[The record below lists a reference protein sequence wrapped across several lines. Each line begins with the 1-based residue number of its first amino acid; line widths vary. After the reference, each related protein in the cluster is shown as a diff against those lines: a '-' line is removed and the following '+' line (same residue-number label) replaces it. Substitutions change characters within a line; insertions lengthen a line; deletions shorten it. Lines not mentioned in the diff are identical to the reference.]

1 MTLVQ
6 SPPIDRP
13 ARVFVGIKVAE
24 QLAQELTALAQPLGP
39 YRVRLVP
46 SVDIHLTLVPPWNEL
61 NTAGTVEVL
70 QATIRGFKSFP
81 LTLTHLGYGPTRRE
95 PRLLWAECA
104 AGPELNDLRRALL
117 TAFGQSDPRPFLPH
131 ITLARMLRNGRSIAR
146 HNPIDR
152 SLSLT
157 QLVTS
162 VELFQSPPPGQR
174 GYRVLA
180 SLPLG
185 QKPDEISAQQAESGT
200 GADVDGFTPAEHPPS

>member
-1 MTLVQ
+1 MTLAQ
-6 SPPIDRP
+6 SLPIDRP

-24 QLAQELTALAQPLGP
+24 KLAQELAELAQPLGP

-61 NTAGTVEVL
+61 NTTSAVEIL
-70 QATIRGFKSFP
+70 RTAIGGFKSFL
-81 LTLTHLGYGPTRRE
+81 LTLAHLGYGPTRRE
-95 PRLLWAECA
+95 PRLVWVECVA
-104 AGPELNDLRRALL
+104 SPELNDLRQVLL

-131 ITLARMLRNGRSIAR
+131 ITLARMPRNGRSIAR
-146 HNPIDR
+146 HNPFDR
-152 SLSLT
+152 SLSLA

-162 VELFQSPPPGQR
+162 VELFQSPPQGQR

-185 QKPDEISAQQAESGT
+185 LKPDEISGT
-200 GADVDGFTPAEHPPS
+200 TA